1 MRKTVVILLWVV
13 IGGAGLLSIGGACVV
28 ILIGLGI
35 GASESYGNPPEF
47 VFWADPTPR
56 WSPDGSSIVFGH
68 GDGRIYVASSD
79 GTRLHSISVTSG
91 EYDIDVSP
99 SVSPDGTRIA
109 YATLR
114 HETGFL
120 WNRSREF
127 EIVMSSLDGSGKRRL
142 TKNQVRDRFPT
153 WSPDGARIAFTSSS
167 SSLPVSRVI
176 STVNL
181 DGSGARQVVSLRGV
195 TPGVIISPPVWSP
208 DGSHIAFV
216 ANHQS
221 TSKYAVYVS
230 GIDGSDLTL
239 VRETS
244 RILYKPSWSPDG
256 GRIVFAEFD
265 EHEFD
270 EERSRTRLYTADH
283 DGSNLHELPMYLR
296 KIYNDSDLYTPDT
309 YLDTLSWSPDGS
321 EILIESSVVSLDAYS
336 LLVLPGPGGIASWS
350 PDGSRIAIT
359 ARSAIPG
366 VVPRR
371 AAYSY
376 FDVLPP
382 APEVVLYMVGRDG
395 SDARVLVKQDDRGN
409 LLAANGRP
417 LDNGQPV
424 TTIYFDESG
433 RWISAPYDIA
443 QCSNGFVV
451 PNPDDNPGLVR
462 DCKTLLRIRDSF
474 GADRPLNWS
483 TDIPIS
489 EWEGIQQFSDP
500 SGVRGV
506 RSIRLTGRYL
516 SGEISS
522 EFGNLTS
529 LWELHLSNNRL
540 EGEIPAELGN
550 LTNLDELRLS
560 NNRLEGEIPA
570 ELGNLTN
577 LRQLHLS
584 NNGLEG
590 EIPAEIG
597 NLTSLHELHLSDNE
611 LEGEIPAEIG
621 NLVSLRGLYLSNNGL
636 EGEIPAEIGNLVSL
650 RGLSFD
656 HDRLTGM
663 LEVLSVLDL
672 GSLWLEGSRCIP
684 KRVFEMVGV
693 VYHDDHVGPCED

>member
-13 IGGAGLLSIGGACVV
+13 IGGVGLLSIGGACVV

-91 EYDIDVSP
+91 EYDVDVSP

-167 SSLPVSRVI
+167 SSLGSVI
-176 STVNL
+176 STVYP
-181 DGSGARQVVSLRGV
+181 DGSGAGQVVSLRGV
-195 TPGVIISPPVWSP
+195 TPGVIVSPPVWSP
-208 DGSHIAFV
+208 DGGRIAFV

-221 TSKYAVYVS
+221 NSKYAVYVS

-244 RILYKPSWSPDG
+244 RMLYKPSWSPDG

-283 DGSNLHELPMYLR
+283 DGSSLHELPAYLR
-296 KIYNDSDLYTPDT
+296 KIYNPAT

-321 EILIESSVVSLDAYS
+321 DILIESAVVSLDAS
-336 LLVLPGPGGIASWS
+336 SILVLPGPGGISSWS
-350 PDGSRIAIT
+350 PDGSRIAIS
-359 ARSAIPG
+359 ARSAITG
-366 VVPRR
+366 VVPRS
-371 AAYSY
+371 AAYHY
-376 FDVLPP
+376 FDVLPTV
-382 APEVVLYMVGRDG
+382 PEVVLYTVRRDG
-395 SDARVLVKQDDRGN
+395 SDARVLVKQDGRGN

-417 LDNGQPV
+417 LNNGQPV

-433 RWISAPYDIA
+433 RPLSDPFVFDIE
-443 QCSNGFVV
+443 QCSNGVV
-451 PNPDDNPGLVR
+451 VSNPYGNPGLVR
-462 DCKTLLRIRDSF
+462 DCKALLQIRDLL
-474 GADRPLNWS
+474 GAIFPLNWS
-483 TDIPIS
+483 TDIHIS
-489 EWEGIQQFSDP
+489 EWEGIQRFSD
-500 SGVRGV
+500 SGVEHLLLRD
-506 RSIRLTGRYL
+506 RDLTGIIPAEFGRLLALNTLNL
-516 SGEISS
+516 SDNRLHGEIPS
-522 EFGNLTS
+522 ELGNLTS
-529 LWELHLSNNRL
+529 LMGLYLSNNEL
-540 EGEIPAELGN
+540 EGEIPAELGD
-550 LTNLDELRLS
+550 LTGLR
-560 NNRLEGEIPA
+560 E
-570 ELGNLTN
+570 
-577 LRQLHLS
+577 
-584 NNGLEG
+584 
-590 EIPAEIG
+590 
-597 NLTSLHELHLSDNE
+597 
-611 LEGEIPAEIG
+611 
-621 NLVSLRGLYLSNNGL
+621 LYLSHNRM
-636 EGEIPAEIGNLVSL
+636 EGCMPLKIFETV
-650 RGLSFD
+650 
-656 HDRLTGM
+656 DRVT
-663 LEVLSVLDL
+663 
-672 GSLWLEGSRCIP
+672 
-684 KRVFEMVGV
+684 
-693 VYHDDHVGPCED
+693 YDDHVGPCEE

>member
-1 MRKTVVILLWVV
+1 MRKTIVILLWVV

-28 ILIGLGI
+28 ILIGIGI
-35 GASESYGNPPEF
+35 GRAESHLNPPEF
-47 VFWADPTPR
+47 IFQTDPTPQ

-68 GDGRIYVASSD
+68 GDGRIYVASAD
-79 GTRLHSISVTSG
+79 GTRLHLISVTSG
-91 EYDIDVSP
+91 EYDVDISP

-127 EIVMSSLDGSGKRRL
+127 EIVTSSLDGSGKRRL

-167 SSLPVSRVI
+167 SSLSKVI

-195 TPGVIISPPVWSP
+195 AAGVIVSPPVWSP

-221 TSKYAVYVS
+221 ISKYAVYVS

-244 RILYKPSWSPDG
+244 RILYMPSWSPDG

-296 KIYNDSDLYTPDT
+296 KIYNDSDLYTPVTD
-309 YLDTLSWSPDGS
+309 LDTLSWSPDGS
-321 EILIESSVVSLDAYS
+321 EILIESSVVSLDASS
-336 LLVLPGPGGIASWS
+336 LLVLPGPGGIAAWS

-359 ARSAIPG
+359 ARSTIPG

-371 AAYSY
+371 AAYHY

-382 APEVVLYMVGRDG
+382 APEVVLYTVGRDG

-433 RWISAPYDIA
+433 RPLSAPFDTA
-443 QCSNGFVV
+443 QCSNGVVV

-462 DCKTLLRIRDSF
+462 DCKTLLRIRDSL
-474 GADRPLNWS
+474 GADHPLNWS

-489 EWEGIQQFSDP
+489 EWEGIQEFNA
-500 SGVRGV
+500 SGV
-506 RSIRLTGRYL
+506 IYILLAGRYF
-516 SGEISS
+516 SGEISP
-522 EFGNLTS
+522 EFGNLYA
-529 LWELHLSNNRL
+529 LVHLNLNDNRL
-540 EGEIPAELGN
+540 HGEIPSELGDLRN
-550 LTNLDELRLS
+550 LAILYLS
-560 NNRLEGEIPA
+560 N
-570 ELGNLTN
+570 
-577 LRQLHLS
+577 
-584 NNGLEG
+584 
-590 EIPAEIG
+590 
-597 NLTSLHELHLSDNE
+597 NE
-611 LEGEIPAEIG
+611 LEGEVPAELG
-621 NLVSLRGLYLSNNGL
+621 NLVSLRGLYLSNNEL
-636 EGEIPAEIGNLVSL
+636 EGEVPAELGNLVSL
-650 RGLSFD
+650 RELSFD
-656 HDRLTGM
+656 YDRLTGM
-663 LEVLSVLDL
+663 IEVLSILNLDQ
-672 GSLWLEGSRCIP
+672 LWLKGSRCIP
-684 KRVFEMVGV
+684 ERVFEMVGV
-693 VYHDDHVGPCED
+693 VYHDDHVGTCED